1 MNTTIFFPVIVEDS
15 EHAAFLHADQ
25 TVSVYRKRGPY
36 GTLAPLGTGRWE
48 GGIVRGSG
56 VNCGILVRLEP
67 ALRER
72 TGTP

>member
-1 MNTTIFFPVIVEDS
+1 MKQPIVVQDS

-25 TVSVYRKRGPY
+25 TVSVYRLAGH
-36 GTLAPLGTGRWE
+36 GTLVPMGTGRWE
-48 GGIVRGSG
+48 GGIILGSG

-67 ALRER
+67 ALRAA

>member
-1 MNTTIFFPVIVEDS
+1 MNKMVIVEDS
-15 EHAAFLHADQ
+15 EHAAFLGTEDGI
-25 TVSVYRKRGPY
+25 VSVYRKCAG
-36 GTLAPLGTGRWE
+36 GTVRLLGTGRWE

-56 VNCGILVRLEP
+56 VNCGVLVRLEP

>member
-1 MNTTIFFPVIVEDS
+1 MIVVQDS
-15 EHAAFLHADQ
+15 EHSAFLSTADN
-25 TVSVYRKRGPY
+25 TVSVFRKAG
-36 GTLAPLGTGRWE
+36 GVLLGVGRWE
-48 GGIVRGSG
+48 DGIVRGSG